1 MRIGLVGCVKQK
13 ALVTAPAAELYV
25 SPLFRARRTYVERSC
40 DRWFILSAKHG
51 LLHPDQPTAPYDEAL
66 TKVIRAA
73 RRAWSAKVV
82 RQLEQAL
89 PTLDGETFEIHAGSA
104 YRDNGLLDALH
115 LAGATVVVPT
125 EGLSLGRQLAW
136 YAATV
141 SSSRSAISARAG
153 EGPLTKWL
161 RGQAPP
167 VTVTFSG
174 LERILGRPLPP
185 SAYRHRAWWSNR
197 QGLAARQ
204 WMDAGLH
211 VDGVDMVARRLRLTR

>member
-13 ALVTAPAAELYV
+13 ALVTAPAAELYA

-141 SSSRSAISARAG
+141 GSSRPATGARWRRPAHQVASWSSAAGHSDVLRPRADSGSTAPAIGLPTPRLVVQPAGTCGAAMDGRRTAR
-153 EGPLTKWL
+153 
-161 RGQAPP
+161 
-167 VTVTFSG
+167 
-174 LERILGRPLPP
+174 
-185 SAYRHRAWWSNR
+185 R
-197 QGLAARQ
+197 QG
-204 WMDAGLH
+204 
-211 VDGVDMVARRLRLTR
+211 